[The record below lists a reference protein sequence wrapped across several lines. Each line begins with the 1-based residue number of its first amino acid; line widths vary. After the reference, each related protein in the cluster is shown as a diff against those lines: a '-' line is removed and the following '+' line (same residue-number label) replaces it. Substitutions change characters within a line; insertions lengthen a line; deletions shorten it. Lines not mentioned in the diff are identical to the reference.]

1 MLESTLENNA
11 VLSQVLAKLNAIE
24 EAQGRHWE
32 GEHITYAALYQE
44 WMSIKSVTLSE
55 KTQIKYNGFYKTHL
69 KETLGN
75 LMLTDITVTILTDMV
90 KESGKNLSTSTIN
103 DIYRCV
109 VSSSLKY
116 AEGRGLIEKNPMQFV
131 KLPSVE
137 KENGRA
143 MTNEEI
149 SAMWTVAKRDRVGSI
164 ALPLLLG
171 TGMRKGELL
180 GLEWSDI
187 DLEEGTIT
195 INKSWT
201 NVGGKGTL
209 CPPKTKSSYRI
220 ITLPAELIAL
230 LRAYRNSKD
239 GQGRTYV
246 IGQTRADK
254 RVSPNNFD
262 RSFHK
267 WRDRAGV
274 SKDIHPHCTR
284 HTYCSVMSERG
295 VEAVD
300 LKLLTGHTDTRMLD
314 RVYIHA
320 RSNEKKV
327 KAVAKFEGF
336 LMETMGA

>member
-1 MLESTLENNA
+1 MPKSTLE
-11 VLSQVLAKLNAIE
+11 AKMSLLME
-24 EAQGRHWE
+24 TLEALKEGQERHWE
-32 GEHITYAALYQE
+32 GEHITFESLYRE
-44 WMSIKSVTLSE
+44 WLNIKSVNLAQKTLL
-55 KTQIKYNGFYKTHL
+55 KYDGFYRQHL
-69 KETLGN
+69 KETLGK
-75 LMLTDITVTILTDMV
+75 LMLTDITVDMLSDMV
-90 KESGKNLSTSTIN
+90 KRADEKGLATSTIN

-109 VSSSLKY
+109 VSSCLKY
-116 AEGRGLIEKNPMQFV
+116 AEGRGWIDKNLMQFV
-131 KLPSVE
+131 KLPTVE
-137 KENGRA
+137 KDNGRA

-149 SAMWTVAKRDRVGSI
+149 SAMWSVAKRDRVGSI

-171 TGMRKGELL
+171 TGIRKGELL
-180 GLEWSDI
+180 GLEWSDV
-187 DLEEGTIT
+187 DLDAGTIT
-195 INKSWT
+195 INKSWS

-209 CPPKTKSSYRI
+209 CPPKTKSSYRT
-220 ITLPAELIAL
+220 ITLPSELIDL
-230 LRAYRNSKD
+230 LRAYRHSKD
-239 GQGRTYV
+239 GQGRRYV

-262 RSFHK
+262 RSFYK
-267 WRDRAGV
+267 WRDEAGV

-284 HTYCSVMSERG
+284 HTYCTVMSERG

-320 RSNEKKV
+320 RNDEKKI